1 MTMLKSSV
9 ALAALVLAAMPA
21 EAGGRDLYYT
31 AYNDY
36 RSNTPGIERRII
48 RQRKRI
54 RRGFGNGHFGPYAED
69 RLRANLRRVK
79 QELHYAREDHRVTRH
94 ERRQLHRL
102 LNENSRRIASFRF
115 RGHHRYDRGDRYS
128 YKDVPP
134 TYKSYKDDYREPEY
148 GSYKDDDRESYDDRY
163 EDGYRGDYVE
173 SYKGGG
179 RDYGSKELRY

>member
-1 MTMLKSSV
+1 MTMLKCSV

-36 RSNTPGIERRII
+36 RTNAPGIERRII

-54 RRGFGNGHFGPYAED
+54 RRGFRNGHIGPHAKD
-69 RLRANLRRVK
+69 RLRAYLRRIK
-79 QELHYAREDHRVTRH
+79 QELYYAREDHRVTRH
-94 ERRQLHRL
+94 ERRHLHRL

-115 RGHHRYDRGDRYS
+115 REHHRYDLGDRYS
-128 YKDVPP
+128 HKDVPP
-134 TYKSYKDDYREPEY
+134 TYKSYKDD
-148 GSYKDDDRESYDDRY
+148 DRESYNDKY
-163 EDGYRGDYVE
+163 EDGYRGDYGE